1 MKKICVA
8 LMLLILT
15 GTASFGAV
23 SDDVYLRKD
32 VFEVY
37 MKNINANTERILQKL
52 DRIDENLSTL
62 NQAVANLSGR
72 VDGLDKRI
80 DALDKR
86 IDGLDKRIDGLD
98 KRIDGVDKR
107 IDGVNV
113 SLSARIDDL
122 RNGIYLGLVALGLF
136 ISWPKAKE
144 TLQKL
149 GKSTPSIT
157 LEDVKR
163 LIEEHDAELRKSL
176 QV

>member
-1 MKKICVA
+1 MTKICVA

-86 IDGLDKRIDGLD
+86 IDGLDKRIDG
-98 KRIDGVDKR
+98 VDKR

>member
-1 MKKICVA
+1 MTKICVA
-8 LMLLILT
+8 LMMLILT

-32 VFEVY
+32 VFDAKMEA
-37 MKNINANTERILQKL
+37 MFNRLHGDIQILSEK
-52 DRIDENLSTL
+52 
-62 NQAVANLSGR
+62 
-72 VDGLDKRI
+72 
-80 DALDKR
+80 
-86 IDGLDKRIDGLD
+86 IDGLD
-98 KRIDGVDKR
+98 KRIDGV
-107 IDGVNV
+107 NS

-122 RNGIYLGLVALGLF
+122 RNGLYLWLVAIGLF
-136 ISWPKAKE
+136 VSWPKAKE

>member
-8 LMLLILT
+8 LMMLILT

-32 VFEVY
+32 VFDAKMEA
-37 MKNINANTERILQKL
+37 MFNMLRGDIQALSERMDGKFSALSERI
-52 DRIDENLSTL
+52 
-62 NQAVANLSGR
+62 
-72 VDGLDKRI
+72 DGLDKRI

-86 IDGLDKRIDGLD
+86 IDG
-98 KRIDGVDKR
+98 VDK
-107 IDGVNV
+107 
-113 SLSARIDDL
+113 RIDDL
-122 RNGIYLGLVALGLF
+122 RNGLYLWLVALGLF
-136 ISWPKAKE
+136 ISWPRAKE